1 MKLRDGR
8 TFWPVFGA
16 HDLADIA
23 PPVRQFQFVQLSYDE
38 LEVRLVVN
46 RAVTDGEQ
54 RRLEEHIL
62 GKLGHAFKVRWSFPP
77 EIPYNNGGKFEDFI
91 RTFDA

>member
-23 PPVRQFQFVQLSYDE
+23 PVRQFQFVQLSYDE

-62 GKLGHAFKVRWSFPP
+62 GKLGHAFKVRWAFPP